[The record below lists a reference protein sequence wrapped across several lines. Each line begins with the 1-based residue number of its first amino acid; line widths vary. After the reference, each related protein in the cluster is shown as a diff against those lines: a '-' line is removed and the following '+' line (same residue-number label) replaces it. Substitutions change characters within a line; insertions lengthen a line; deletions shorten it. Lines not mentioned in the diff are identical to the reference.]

1 MMTADCD
8 TPALKSAA
16 HMSTTTETAA
26 HMSEPTAPAA
36 RKRVR
41 GESTGESG
49 SRRQDDHGLN
59 VQTTTTQ
66 GRARERRETKHF

>member
-16 HMSTTTETAA
+16 YMSATETAVHSA
-26 HMSEPTAPAA
+26 TTEPTVHSATTEPTATAA

-41 GESTGESG
+41 GESTGESR
-49 SRRQDDHGLN
+49 SRRQDDHGL
-59 VQTTTTQ
+59 T
-66 GRARERRETKHF
+66 